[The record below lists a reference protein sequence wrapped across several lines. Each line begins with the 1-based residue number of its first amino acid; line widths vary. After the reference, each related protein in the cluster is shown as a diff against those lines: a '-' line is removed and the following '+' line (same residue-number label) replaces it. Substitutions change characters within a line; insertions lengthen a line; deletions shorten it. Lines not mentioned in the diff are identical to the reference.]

1 MKHSDILEKLKNYMS
16 TIETLDISVLRK
28 LVEEALEN
36 YSPEE
41 IIEKSLRPAMEIIGE
56 KFKEGEYFIA
66 ELVLAADIF
75 KEIFN
80 TYLKPRIAKRG
91 KAKTLGKVI
100 IGTIEGDIHDI
111 GKSIVSVVF
120 QSSGFE
126 VIDLGVDVPAWKFVE
141 EAEKRKADVI
151 AISALLTTTMLNIE
165 KVIAIL
171 KEKGI
176 RDKYIVIVGGA
187 PLSEEFAKKI
197 GADAYGKDPYDGLK
211 KLKELLAKRHKQ

>member
-16 TIETLDISVLRK
+16 TIETLDINVLRK

-111 GKSIVSVVF
+111 GKSIVSVVL

-165 KVIAIL
+165 KVITIL

>member
-165 KVIAIL
+165 KVITIL

>member
-16 TIETLDISVLRK
+16 TIETLDINVLRK

-41 IIEKSLRPAMEIIGE
+41 VIEKSLRPAMEIIGE

-80 TYLKPRIAKRG
+80 TYLKPRIAERG

-187 PLSEEFAKKI
+187 PLSEEFARKI